1 MDKLDLTAIK
11 RERVADI
18 VYHRMRESIIERR
31 LEPRQKLNPA
41 ALAESFGVSRTP
53 VHEALVLLASEGLVE
68 LIPRIG
74 TFVTELTIQDV
85 ADTMDVRRA
94 LELLACETACR
105 NVQAVDVAA
114 LDQVMSDMEQLVS
127 QDGEA
132 ELDVV
137 KAHYSKNME
146 LHQHL
151 VRLSGNRQLQD
162 MYGQLNAHL
171 KIARAHVKADD
182 WKRRL
187 PQEQEEHR
195 SIVRALAAKD
205 LDQLKEAIDI
215 HLRRSKESLVADL
228 EQKEAHQEDPN
239 GSHAAKALDAPAP
252 TTRPPS

>member
-1 MDKLDLTAIK
+1 MDKLDLMTIK

-18 VYHRMRESIIERR
+18 VYQRMRESIIERE

-41 ALAESFGVSRTP
+41 ALAERFGVSRTP

-68 LIPRIG
+68 VIPRRG

-94 LELLACETACR
+94 LELLACESACT
-105 NVQAVDVAA
+105 NVRAEDLDA
-114 LDQVMSDMEQLVS
+114 LDQLLRDMQQLVS
-127 QDGEA
+127 RDGEA
-132 ELDVV
+132 ESAVV

-151 VRLSGNRQLQD
+151 VRLSGNRHLQD

-171 KIARAHVKADD
+171 KIARAHLKADD
-182 WKRRL
+182 WQRRL
-187 PQEQEEHR
+187 PQEHEEHL

-205 LDQLKEAIDI
+205 LDRLKLAVDV
-215 HLRRSKESLVADL
+215 HLRRSKASLIADL
-228 EQKEAHQEDPN
+228 ERKEAHQERSN
-239 GSHAAKALDAPAP
+239 GSQAVTTLDATAS
-252 TTRPPS
+252 TTRSPK